1 MADGVLLIQAPP
13 LNDEQE
19 ENEDEVEETPPDLG
33 SGPIELT
40 VESRAHGW
48 RLDHYLSRLYP
59 NFSRALF
66 QKAIVDGGVLVNGLA
81 AKASRRLRINDRL
94 HVQLPRQPD
103 STLVPEDIP
112 INVLYED
119 EYLAVLNKPAD
130 MVTHPGKAT
139 YRGTLAAALQHHFD
153 QLSDVAGSLRP
164 GIVHRL
170 DRDTTGV
177 IVVAKDN
184 QIHFRLSRQFE
195 RREVQKEYRAI
206 VRGEVQDETGLI
218 TTWMKVHPKAREKM
232 IVCEPDEKAREAV
245 TTWHVAERF
254 RGFTVMRLLPKTGR
268 THQLRVHMK
277 HIKHPILADRLYGGA
292 EKFLLSEVLGDAA
305 APSTVLIARQALHA
319 FRLTFRH
326 PVSEEMMTFEA
337 PLPEDMEFTL
347 ATLRRHRSLA

>member
-1 MADGVLLIQAPP
+1 MDDA
-13 LNDEQE
+13 
-19 ENEDEVEETPPDLG
+19 ETPPDLEA
-33 SGPIELT
+33 GPIELT
-40 VESRAHGW
+40 VEARAHGW

-66 QKAIVDGGVLVNGLA
+66 QKAIADNCVLVNGLP

-94 HVQLPRQPD
+94 HVQLPKQPD
-103 STLVPEDIP
+103 SHLAPEDLP
-112 INVLYED
+112 LNVLFED
-119 EYLAVLNKPAD
+119 EYLAVLNKAAD

-139 YRGTLAAALQHHFD
+139 YKGTLAAALQHHFD

-184 QIHFRLSRQFE
+184 QIHHRLSRQFE

-206 VRGEVQDETGLI
+206 VRGEVKEDTGLI
-218 TTWMKVHPKAREKM
+218 HTWMKVHPKAREKM

-245 TTWHVAERF
+245 TTYNVIERF
-254 RGFTVMRLLPKTGR
+254 RGFSVMQLLPKTGR

-292 EKFLLSEVLGDAA
+292 EKFLLSEVAGEGGGG
-305 APSTVLIARQALHA
+305 STVLIGRQALHA

-326 PVSEEMMTFEA
+326 PVTERMMTFEA
-337 PLPEDMEFTL
+337 PIPEDMEFTL
-347 ATLRRHRSLA
+347 AALRRHRGL

>member
-1 MADGVLLIQAPP
+1 VFLIDDSVDDPAS
-13 LNDEQE
+13 L
-19 ENEDEVEETPPDLG
+19 PDLDA
-33 SGPIELT
+33 GPVELT

-66 QKAIVDGGVLVNGLA
+66 QKAIVDGGVLVNGLP

-94 HVQLPRQPD
+94 HVQLPKQPD
-103 STLVPEDIP
+103 SHLAAEDLPLSI
-112 INVLYED
+112 LYED
-119 EYLAVLNKPAD
+119 EFLAVLNKAAD

-153 QLSDVAGSLRP
+153 QLSDMAGSLRP

-184 QIHFRLSRQFE
+184 QIHHRLSRQFE

-206 VRGEVQDETGLI
+206 VRGEVKDETGLI
-218 TTWMKVHPKAREKM
+218 QTWMKVHPKAREKM

-245 TTWHVAERF
+245 TTYNVIERF
-254 RGFTVMRLLPKTGR
+254 RGFTLMQLLPKTGR

-277 HIKHPILADRLYGGA
+277 HIKHPILADRLYGGS
-292 EKFLLSEVLGDAA
+292 EQFLLSEVIGEGSTA
-305 APSTVLIARQALHA
+305 STVLLDRQALHA

-326 PVSEEMMTFEA
+326 PVSEQMMTFEA

-347 ATLRRHRSLA
+347 AALRRHRGD

>member
-1 MADGVLLIQAPP
+1 VDDPP
-13 LNDEQE
+13 AL
-19 ENEDEVEETPPDLG
+19 PDLDA
-33 SGPIELT
+33 GPIELT
-40 VESRAHGW
+40 VEARAHGW

-66 QKAIVDGGVLVNGLA
+66 QKAIAESGVLVNGLP

-94 HVQLPRQPD
+94 HVQLPKQPD
-103 STLVPEDIP
+103 SHLAPEDLP
-112 INVLYED
+112 LDVLYED
-119 EYLAVLNKPAD
+119 EHLAVLNKAAD

-184 QIHFRLSRQFE
+184 QIHHRLSRQFE

-206 VRGEVQDETGLI
+206 VRGEVKDETGLI

-245 TTWHVAERF
+245 TTWNVAERF
-254 RGFTVMRLLPKTGR
+254 RGFTVMQLLPKTGR

-277 HIKHPILADRLYGGA
+277 HLKHPILADRLYGGR
-292 EKFLLSEVLGDAA
+292 EKFLLSEVTGDDRQS
-305 APSTVLIARQALHA
+305 STALIERQALHA

-326 PVSEEMMTFEA
+326 PVTEERMMFEA
-337 PLPEDMEFTL
+337 PLPADMELTI
-347 ATLRRHRSLA
+347 AALRRHRPLS

>member
-1 MADGVLLIQAPP
+1 MLSILDSRL
-13 LNDEQE
+13 DEAF
-19 ENEDEVEETPPDLG
+19 TPPDLEA
-33 SGPIELT
+33 GPIELT
-40 VESRAHGW
+40 VEARAHGW
-48 RLDHYLSRLYP
+48 RLDHYLARLYP

-66 QKAIVDGGVLVNGLA
+66 QKAITDGGVLVNGLA

-94 HVQLPRQPD
+94 NVQLPKQPD
-103 STLVPEDIP
+103 SHLTPEDLP
-112 INVLYED
+112 LNVLYED
-119 EYLAVLNKPAD
+119 EYLAVLNKAAD

-153 QLSDVAGSLRP
+153 QLSDMAGSLRP

-177 IVVAKDN
+177 IIVAKDN
-184 QIHFRLSRQFE
+184 QIHHRLSRQFE

-206 VRGEVQDETGLI
+206 VRGEVKEETGLI

-245 TTWHVAERF
+245 TTYNVIERF
-254 RGFTVMRLLPKTGR
+254 HGFTAMQLLPKTGR

-277 HIKHPILADRLYGGA
+277 HIKHPILADRLYGGS
-292 EKFLLSEVLGDAA
+292 EKFLRGEVEGEGPRAA
-305 APSTVLIARQALHA
+305 MVLIARQALHA
-319 FRLTFRH
+319 FRLTIRH
-326 PVSEEMMTFEA
+326 PVTENLMTFEA

-347 ATLRRHRSLA
+347 AALRRHRAL